1 MISVSSVINSLKTKK
16 GVQKTGIQSPL
27 PFSPTHRWPPF
38 PKLNTN
44 GVTTEAEQTDYNSL
58 NGQIIRAKSVT
69 AEKISVEDLVA
80 FGATIGGMHIS
91 EDSLYSGV
99 KDSVDNTTRG
109 FYFGKDGQVAF
120 GDSNNYLKY
129 YKDSDGKYKLA
140 ISTESFEIKLG
151 DQNLNETIEDI
162 KSEINDVRDEITT
175 ILYIDSSQGIVFKN
189 NAVSTVLSVIIYHGN
204 TQITDMD
211 KLKEV
216 FGTGAYLQWKWER
229 LNEDSY
235 GIISANDSR
244 IIRDGF
250 GFVLSPEDVDV
261 KVNIKCDLI
270 V

>member
-1 MISVSSVINSLKTKK
+1 M
-16 GVQKTGIQSPL
+16 
-27 PFSPTHRWPPF
+27 
-38 PKLNTN
+38 
-44 GVTTEAEQTDYNSL
+44 
-58 NGQIIRAKSVT
+58 
-69 AEKISVEDLVA
+69 
-80 FGATIGGMHIS
+80 
-91 EDSLYSGV
+91 
-99 KDSVDNTTRG
+99 
-109 FYFGKDGQVAF
+109 
-120 GDSNNYLKY
+120 
-129 YKDSDGKYKLA
+129 
-140 ISTESFEIKLG
+140 
-151 DQNLNETIEDI
+151 
-162 KSEINDVRDEITT
+162 
-175 ILYIDSSQGIVFKN
+175 FKN

-270 V
+270 I